1 MLTSPIAIML
11 GAVVFLVAIA
21 FILSPNGPEEAI
33 SADERAAN
41 EAFYRKT
48 VEASLAR
55 RSDSTSDGD
64 QSDGGSE
71 DEEEDDAGIAEAD
84 PRTGKFKES

>member
-1 MLTSPIAIML
+1 ML

-21 FILSPNGPEEAI
+21 FILSPSGSGETM
-33 SADERAAN
+33 SAEERAAN

-48 VEASLAR
+48 VEASLER
-55 RSDSTSDGD
+55 GSDSASDGD

-71 DEEEDDAGIAEAD
+71 EDEEDDAGIAEAD